1 MENLQTPIPDKRH
14 CCTTSPVARS
24 EYKTFL
30 QHWSTKETCF
40 FTTCASRQQQPRTV
54 RIKKKNWN
62 YIFYIFLIIIIIT
75 SSLERTSLEKKIR
88 REIMTKYIRIK
99 TLQMNG
105 SNFKMRVFK
114 KKDLSSMSKTIYE
127 ITLKDLHTAT
137 GNHWFFTHQ
146 FSSSKSF
153 CCL

>member
-54 RIKKKNWN
+54 RIKKRKNWN
-62 YIFYIFLIIIIIT
+62 YIFYIFLIIIT

-114 KKDLSSMSKTIYE
+114 KKRFVINVKNNLWNNFKRPSYC
-127 ITLKDLHTAT
+127 
-137 GNHWFFTHQ
+137 NR
-146 FSSSKSF
+146 KSLIF
-153 CCL
+153 YTSVFIE